1 MQNYTE
7 YSYKLRPDQ
16 LEKIAR
22 DAATIGAEVYMIIN
36 GEYYEV
42 ETDTSTAEKETK
54 NNG

>member
-16 LEKIAR
+16 LEKVAR
-22 DAATIGAEVYMIIN
+22 DAAAIGAGVYMIIN

-42 ETDTSTAEKETK
+42 TDDNPAKKETG

>member
-22 DAATIGAEVYMIIN
+22 DAAAIGAEVYMIVN

-42 ETDTSTAEKETK
+42 ETDTSPADNRTER
-54 NNG
+54 